1 MKYKESRTLQA
12 SDLRSLCIRKNWYT
26 CGTNDEYYALLQ
38 RTHKPGYFTAAEM
51 TTEKLA
57 EIAADIHKH
66 SDERYCNDGYL
77 PDIPGIMFELAK
89 ICDTCFEEE

>member
-1 MKYKESRTLQA
+1 MSYKESRTLQA
-12 SDLRSLCIRKNWYT
+12 SELRTLCIRKNWYT
-26 CGTNDEYYALLQ
+26 CGDNDEYYALFGRLRSGFQ
-38 RTHKPGYFTAAEM
+38 AAEM

-57 EIAADIHKH
+57 EIAADIHQH
-66 SDERYCNDGYL
+66 SDERDCKDGYL